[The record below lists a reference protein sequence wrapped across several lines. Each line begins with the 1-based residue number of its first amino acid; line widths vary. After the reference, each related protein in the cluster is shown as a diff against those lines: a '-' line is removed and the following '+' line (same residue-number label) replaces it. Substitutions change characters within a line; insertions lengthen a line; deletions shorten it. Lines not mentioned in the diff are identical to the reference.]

1 MRSSGPTNAYI
12 TQLAH
17 GYLLMMST
25 LFAAACSPLTL
36 VNLSSPNWQ
45 QKRHSD
51 IEFHPGG
58 SLRLDV
64 YTPAKPTESS
74 PVIVFFYGGSWQ
86 RGSKEAYRFAASQLT
101 RAGFVVV
108 IPDYRLFPEAV
119 FPQFVHDGAE
129 AVSWAMANAE
139 RYGGDPRSV
148 FLMGHS
154 AGAQIA
160 ALLHYDER
168 YLSRSD
174 ATHAPAGLVG
184 LSGPYDF
191 LPLKSET
198 LRAVFPEP
206 LRADS
211 QPVNFPQGN
220 AAPALLLHGAK
231 DETVRAKNSKRLAQ
245 RVNAQGGM
253 AETIVYEGRGHAG
266 LLLALAR
273 PFASLAPV
281 VEDLSEFV
289 NAQVNGR

>member
-1 MRSSGPTNAYI
+1 MSS
-12 TQLAH
+12 
-17 GYLLMMST
+17 
-25 LFAAACSPLTL
+25 LFAAARSPLAL

-51 IEFHPGG
+51 IEFHRSG

-64 YTPAKPTESS
+64 YTPANPTGAS

-86 RGSKEAYRFAASQLT
+86 RGSKESYRFAASQLT

-119 FPQFVHDGAE
+119 FPEFVHDGAE

-139 RYGGDPRSV
+139 QYGGDPQSV

-168 YLSRSD
+168 YLSCS
-174 ATHAPAGLVG
+174 AAAHAPAGLIG

-191 LPLKSET
+191 LPLKSAT

-206 LRADS
+206 FRADS
-211 QPVNFPQGN
+211 QPVNFSHGN
-220 AAPALLLHGAK
+220 AAPALLLHGNK
-231 DETVRAKNSKRLAQ
+231 DVTVHMKNSKRLAQ
-245 RVNAQGGM
+245 RVSSQGGT
-253 AETIVYEGRGHAG
+253 AQTIVYEGRGHAG

-273 PFASLAPV
+273 PFSALAPV
-281 VEDLSEFV
+281 VKDLSEFV
-289 NAQVNGR
+289 RAQAKER